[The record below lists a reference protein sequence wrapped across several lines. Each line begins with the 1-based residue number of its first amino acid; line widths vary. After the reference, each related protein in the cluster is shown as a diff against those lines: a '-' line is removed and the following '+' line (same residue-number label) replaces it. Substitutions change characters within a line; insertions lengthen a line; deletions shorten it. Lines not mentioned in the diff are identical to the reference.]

1 MAGAEDVMNETES
14 EMNTDRH
21 RGRPRNEAHD
31 EAILDATLELVAQVG
46 IAGLTVDAVAH
57 LAGVGKATIY
67 RRWNSKEALLL
78 DAWNTCLT
86 ISDVPDTGS
95 LRGDMEALFAAKDL
109 KMPAETMKRIF
120 PQLIAA
126 AKVNPDVGDTYKAF
140 VEQRRLPMRM
150 VRAGRVQ
157 ERRVGEDAPRVER
170 VGRVIDRHQ
179 QHDEAAHP
187 VELEEAGGRS
197 GGHQRSLV
205 GRIGSSIRQTP
216 IEISSLQSL

>member
-1 MAGAEDVMNETES
+1 MAGAGEMMSNTER

-150 VRAGRVQ
+150 VLERA
-157 ERRVGEDAPRVER
+157 
-170 VGRVIDRHQ
+170 IDRG
-179 QHDEAAHP
+179 
-187 VELEEAGGRS
+187 ELQRTIDLALVQDLLVAPFFYRSFISDGPTDSTVVAQLLDIVLAGLDALSR
-197 GGHQRSLV
+197 
-205 GRIGSSIRQTP
+205 TP
-216 IEISSLQSL
+216 ANT